1 MEQKTFKER
10 TEALASLVNGN
21 DSQEN
26 SAVSYTT
33 KIPS

>member
-1 MEQKTFKER
+1 MEQETFKEG

-26 SAVSYTT
+26 RDVKSQTECQ
-33 KIPS
+33 